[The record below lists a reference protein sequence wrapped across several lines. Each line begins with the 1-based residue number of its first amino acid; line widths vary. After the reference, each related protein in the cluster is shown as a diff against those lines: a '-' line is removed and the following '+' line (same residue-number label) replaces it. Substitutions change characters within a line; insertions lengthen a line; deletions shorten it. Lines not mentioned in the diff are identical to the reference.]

1 MLTYNIFEGLYNI
14 WVLRGWMMMLLWVAT
29 LLKSESRV
37 SNSQGTRY
45 VPNMYEYTM
54 LSRLIIKHLYTPI
67 WHQLSSL
74 QANQESVSPDVPLSH
89 GLS

>member
-1 MLTYNIFEGLYNI
+1 MVYMLTYNIFEGLYNI
-14 WVLRGWMMMLLWVAT
+14 WVLRGWMIMLLW
-29 LLKSESRV
+29 V